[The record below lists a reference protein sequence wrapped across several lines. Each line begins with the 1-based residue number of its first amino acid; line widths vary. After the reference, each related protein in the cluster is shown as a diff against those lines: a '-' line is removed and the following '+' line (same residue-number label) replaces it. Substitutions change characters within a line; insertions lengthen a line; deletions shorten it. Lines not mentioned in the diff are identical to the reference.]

1 MCHTSGQVREAG
13 FGDWPVSVGVDLC
26 GLEMEHRAGDQ
37 LGGSELDAG
46 EASRWARGP
55 LGTETG

>member
-1 MCHTSGQVREAG
+1 MG
-13 FGDWPVSVGVDLC
+13 FGGWPVSVGVDLW
-26 GLEMEHRAGDQ
+26 GLEMEHRVCDQ